1 MSMSADKLK
10 TDIAKCVM
18 GLLQNSI
25 HPEWY
30 RDPVIGYA
38 NAEDPLYGQ
47 LDQIIGNPQLKPED
61 MLSGAQ
67 SVIVVFI
74 PSSKVVF
81 DDMSNSVLTSSVY
94 SESYML
100 TNSLLDGAAI
110 QIIRLLEENG
120 YRGVSDPPTENFD
133 HITKTGKWSHKS
145 NAVIA
150 GIGTIGLNHLLITEK
165 GCLGRLTS
173 VVTDASFSAT
183 RRPDHPYCLYY
194 MKGTC
199 RVCVR
204 NCPSGA
210 LCSDG
215 KIDKRRCDSYLEGKN
230 CSDMQQGCPKCQTV
244 PCALRGF

>member
-1 MSMSADKLK
+1 MAADELK
-10 TDIAKCVM
+10 TGILECVKK
-18 GLLQNSI
+18 LVEHSA

-30 RDPVIGYA
+30 REPVIGYA
-38 NAEDPLYGQ
+38 DTEDPLYDQ
-47 LDQIIGNPQLKPED
+47 LDEIIGNPQFKPED
-61 MLSGAQ
+61 MLTGAR
-67 SVIVVFI
+67 SVVVVFI
-74 PSSKVVF
+74 PNSEVVF
-81 DDMSNSVLTSSVY
+81 EDMKNSVLTSSVY

-100 TNSLLDGAAI
+100 TNSILDEVSE
-110 QIIRLLEENG
+110 QIIRLLEEKG
-120 YRGVSDPPTENFD
+120 YHGVSDPPTENFD
-133 HITKTGKWSHKS
+133 HVTKIGKWSHKS

-173 VVTDASFSAT
+173 VVTDAPFSASPK
-183 RRPDHPYCLYY
+183 PDHPYCLYY
-194 MKGTC
+194 LKGRC
-199 RVCVR
+199 RACIR

-215 KIDKRRCDSYLEGKN
+215 RIDKRRCDSYLEGKN